1 MENDDNESRRR
12 KPRTTINVKDLETI
26 YAMRNDGDSFVK
38 IARNL
43 NLSTITVQKRFAEI
57 ERCKAENISLSTLI
71 RKKGRAVANDG
82 DMLLQLQRI
91 IQDDPLLTQRGML
104 KKLEVNNIMTSQ
116 PTISRKLQV
125 VDITRK
131 RVKKIYEKVTDMRI
145 INERKA
151 FSIKYRNTPNSKL
164 LYLDETGLN
173 LHTMMNYR

>member
-1 MENDDNESRRR
+1 MMENDDNESRRR

-26 YAMRNDGDSFVK
+26 YAIHNDGDSFVK

-91 IQDDPLLTQRGML
+91 IQDDPL
-104 KKLEVNNIMTSQ
+104 
-116 PTISRKLQV
+116 
-125 VDITRK
+125 
-131 RVKKIYEKVTDMRI
+131 
-145 INERKA
+145 
-151 FSIKYRNTPNSKL
+151 
-164 LYLDETGLN
+164 
-173 LHTMMNYR
+173 